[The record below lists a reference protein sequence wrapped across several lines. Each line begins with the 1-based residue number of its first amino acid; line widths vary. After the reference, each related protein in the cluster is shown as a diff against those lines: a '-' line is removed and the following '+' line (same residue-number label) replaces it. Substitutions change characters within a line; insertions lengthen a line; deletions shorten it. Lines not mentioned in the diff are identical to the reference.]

1 MPFSLKRFAPASAPV
16 AVLCCVPFFLV
27 YSTKHEP
34 RMNERPL
41 SGEDQNGG
49 KYHAARATTT
59 PKTHTAAAAAEN
71 TAPVARLEDRRRMRF
86 VAARPVTTLLGAS
99 AAPERVC
106 VCLCV
111 YALEVGRKSM
121 TYDCWRSGLCLSRAA
136 IPPPRF
142 SFAHTSPHC
151 VLSVLL

>member
-1 MPFSLKRFAPASAPV
+1 
-16 AVLCCVPFFLV
+16 
-27 YSTKHEP
+27 
-34 RMNERPL
+34 MNERPL

-59 PKTHTAAAAAEN
+59 IKTQTAAAAEN

-106 VCLCV
+106 LCV
-111 YALEVGRKSM
+111 CAR
-121 TYDCWRSGLCLSRAA
+121 
-136 IPPPRF
+136 
-142 SFAHTSPHC
+142 
-151 VLSVLL
+151 